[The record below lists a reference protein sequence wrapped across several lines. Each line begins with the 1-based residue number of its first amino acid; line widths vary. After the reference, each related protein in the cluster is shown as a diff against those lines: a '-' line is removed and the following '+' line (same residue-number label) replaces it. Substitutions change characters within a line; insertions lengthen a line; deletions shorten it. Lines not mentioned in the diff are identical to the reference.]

1 MIDGY
6 YKRQT
11 MRGVLAM
18 VTLLATIAF
27 VRIGSGYAMHNLNV
41 GTPTLAWVISL
52 FLTSLV
58 FSLGYLHGKRGKGHH
73 SYEDT
78 GMNVGFDF
86 NHSNL

>member
-1 MIDGY
+1 MIEDY

-41 GTPTLAWVISL
+41 ETPR
-52 FLTSLV
+52 
-58 FSLGYLHGKRGKGHH
+58 YLPG
-73 SYEDT
+73 
-78 GMNVGFDF
+78 
-86 NHSNL
+86 